1 MADNV
6 KILEPTGSAPT
17 GYEQTLSGAKQI
29 GGASGAKFQ
38 RIVPTFEATGGVQTD
53 VGDAAP
59 MPVAMADGK
68 LATLGAL
75 ADAPPANAG
84 AIGGARSVIS
94 LLKAIAAWAMT
105 PVLAAGEAHV
115 GQVGGDSA
123 IATANFTRP
132 ADTTAYASGD
142 LVANSV
148 SSGSAAP
155 MELTV
160 ARKNG
165 GTGRIARLRLTK
177 SSLSIANAAF
187 RVHLF
192 RSAPVIQAGSGDN
205 LAMLS
210 NNALG
215 YLGGFDVTTDR
226 GFSDGVKGFAG
237 VISGPYLTFECA
249 SDSTKLYALIE
260 ARGAYAPASAET
272 FTLALEVDR
281 D

>member
-6 KILEPTGSAPT
+6 KILEPTGSAPA
-17 GYEQTLSGAKQI
+17 GYEQTLSAAKQV
-29 GGASGAKFQ
+29 GGANGPKLQ
-38 RIVPTFEATGGVQTD
+38 RIVSTFEATGGVQTD

-59 MPVAMADGK
+59 LPVAAADGK

-84 AIGGARSVIS
+84 AVSGARSVIS
-94 LLKAIAAWAMT
+94 LLKAIATWAMT
-105 PVLAAGEAHV
+105 PTLVAGEAHI
-115 GQVGGDSA
+115 GQVGGDST
-123 IATANFTRP
+123 IATANFVRP
-132 ADTTAYASGD
+132 ADGVAYASGD

-148 SSGSAAP
+148 TPGAVTP

-165 GTGRIARLRLTK
+165 GTGRVARLRLTK
-177 SSLSIANAAF
+177 SGLSVVNAMF

-210 NNALG
+210 NNVLG
-215 YLGGFDVTTDR
+215 YLGAFDVTTDR

-249 SDSTKLYALIE
+249 SDSMKVYALIE
-260 ARGAYAPASAET
+260 ARGAYTPASAET